1 MSSLKRTVRGVGLC
15 LALGALVGLGLGGSP
30 GDTWARGKRAARKA
44 KGGKAKGGKARGG
57 KNTRFY
63 DFDDLLIDG
72 EFRKPA
78 TLYTRALKSPKF
90 ERLLR
95 LQKSFLNQLLQTAR
109 YPSLRWFR

>member
-1 MSSLKRTVRGVGLC
+1 VGFC
-15 LALGALVGLGLGGSP
+15 LVLGALFGLGLGVAPRDS
-30 GDTWARGKRAARKA
+30 WARGKRGARKTKGVKGA
-44 KGGKAKGGKARGG
+44 KGAKI
-57 KNTRFY
+57 TRFY

-95 LQKSFLNQLLQTAR
+95 LQKSFLRQLLQTAR
-109 YPSLRWFR
+109 YPSLRWFQ

>member
-1 MSSLKRTVRGVGLC
+1 MRSLKRTLWLMGLC
-15 LALGALVGLGLGGSP
+15 LGLGASVALVLGALPAEGA
-30 GDTWARGKRAARKA
+30 ARGKRGAAKA
-44 KGGKAKGGKARGG
+44 GAAGKKQPS
-57 KNTRFY
+57 TRFY

-90 ERLLR
+90 DRLLR
-95 LQKSFLNQLLQTAR
+95 LQKSFLGQLLKTAR

>member
-1 MSSLKRTVRGVGLC
+1 MSYLKRTVGVVGFCLGLVTMF
-15 LALGALVGLGLGGSP
+15 ALGLGGAPDES
-30 GDTWARGKRAARKA
+30 WARGKAASKGKGA
-44 KGGKAKGGKARGG
+44 KGKG
-57 KNTRFY
+57 TRFY

-78 TLYTRALKSPKF
+78 TLYTRALKSPRF

>member
-1 MSSLKRTVRGVGLC
+1 MSYLKRTMGLGFC
-15 LALGALVGLGLGGSP
+15 LGLVALFALGLGGAP
-30 GDTWARGKRAARKA
+30 GSSWARGKAASRA
-44 KGGKAKGGKARGG
+44 KGAKDKS
-57 KNTRFY
+57 TRFY

>member
-1 MSSLKRTVRGVGLC
+1 MSALKRSIGFCV
-15 LALGALVGLGLGGSP
+15 ALGALLGLGLGWAPTES
-30 GDTWARGKRAARKA
+30 WARAKHSARKA
-44 KGGKAKGGKARGG
+44 KSSKGGKS
-57 KNTRFY
+57 TRFY

-78 TLYTRALKSPKF
+78 TLYTRALKSPRF

-95 LQKSFLNQLLQTAR
+95 LQKSFLPQLLQTAR

>member
-1 MSSLKRTVRGVGLC
+1 MSSLRRTVGWVGFS
-15 LALGALVGLGLGGSP
+15 LALFALVGLGLGAAPSES
-30 GDTWARGKRAARKA
+30 WARSKRSARKA
-44 KGGKAKGGKARGG
+44 KGKKGGKG
-57 KNTRFY
+57 TRFY

>member
-1 MSSLKRTVRGVGLC
+1 VTAQARILRVVVFW
-15 LALGALVGLGLGGSP
+15 LAPMALVGLGLGGLPSD
-30 GDTWARGKRAARKA
+30 GWARGKRSARKA
-44 KGGKAKGGKARGG
+44 KSGKSGKGGKS
-57 KNTRFY
+57 TRFY

>member
-1 MSSLKRTVRGVGLC
+1 MRPVTATTPQEFLDENAESFDVLLRNAAKVYPAYAESLRNH
-15 LALGALVGLGLGGSP
+15 
-30 GDTWARGKRAARKA
+30 DD
-44 KGGKAKGGKARGG
+44 
-57 KNTRFY
+57 F

-78 TLYTRALKSPKF
+78 TLYTRALKSPRF

-95 LQKSFLNQLLQTAR
+95 LQKSFLPQLFQTAR

>member
-1 MSSLKRTVRGVGLC
+1 MRSLNLRRVGFC
-15 LALGALVGLGLGGSP
+15 LALGALLGLGLGGAPS
-30 GDTWARGKRAARKA
+30 DSWARGKRSVRKA
-44 KGGKAKGGKARGG
+44 KGAKGAKRTKRAKGG

>member
-1 MSSLKRTVRGVGLC
+1 MSSLKRTIGCMGFC
-15 LALGALVGLGLGGSP
+15 LALVAVFALGLGGAPS
-30 GDTWARGKRAARKA
+30 DSWARRKGASKA
-44 KGGKAKGGKARGG
+44 KGGKGGS
-57 KNTRFY
+57 TRFY

>member
-1 MSSLKRTVRGVGLC
+1 MSSLKRTIGWVGFC
-15 LALGALVGLGLGGSP
+15 LALVALFGLGLGTAPDES
-30 GDTWARGKRAARKA
+30 WARGKRSATKA
-44 KGGKAKGGKARGG
+44 KGGKGG

-72 EFRKPA
+72 DFRKPA

-95 LQKSFLNQLLQTAR
+95 LQKSFLKRLLQTAR

>member
-1 MSSLKRTVRGVGLC
+1 MRSLRRTVGWVGFC
-15 LALGALVGLGLGGSP
+15 LALAAVVGLGLGGVPSE
-30 GDTWARGKRAARKA
+30 GWAQSKRSGRKA
-44 KGGKAKGGKARGG
+44 KGNKGGKGA
-57 KNTRFY
+57 RFY

>member
-1 MSSLKRTVRGVGLC
+1 MSFLKRTVHWVGFC
-15 LALGALVGLGLGGSP
+15 LALGALFGLGLGGAPRDS
-30 GDTWARGKRAARKA
+30 WARGKRTTRKA
-44 KGGKAKGGKARGG
+44 KGGKGRKGDK
-57 KNTRFY
+57 KTRFY

>member
-1 MSSLKRTVRGVGLC
+1 MSTFSRSLGRVGLC
-15 LALGALVGLGLGGSP
+15 LALATALGLGAAQR
-30 GDTWARGKRAARKA
+30 DAWARGKRSSHKVKGKKA
-44 KGGKAKGGKARGG
+44 S

-78 TLYTRALKSPKF
+78 TLYTRALKSPRF

-95 LQKSFLNQLLQTAR
+95 LQKSFLDRLLQTAR
-109 YPSLRWFR
+109 YPSLRWLR

>member
-1 MSSLKRTVRGVGLC
+1 MKALKRTFGGIGLG
-15 LALGALVGLGLGGSP
+15 LALTALFGLGLGGAPREAS
-30 GDTWARGKRAARKA
+30 ARGQRAAHKATGA
-44 KGGKAKGGKARGG
+44 KGGKGG

-95 LQKSFLNQLLQTAR
+95 LQKSFLNQLLHTAR

>member
-1 MSSLKRTVRGVGLC
+1 MRSLKRTIGWMGFC
-15 LALGALVGLGLGGSP
+15 LALVAMFALGLGGAPS
-30 GDTWARGKRAARKA
+30 DSWARRKGASKA
-44 KGGKAKGGKARGG
+44 KGGKGGKGGS
-57 KNTRFY
+57 TRFY

>member
-1 MSSLKRTVRGVGLC
+1 MSSLKRSLGIC
-15 LALGALVGLGLGGSP
+15 LALGVLLGLGLGGAPTES
-30 GDTWARGKRAARKA
+30 WARANRGVRKA
-44 KGGKAKGGKARGG
+44 KGAKGGKS
-57 KNTRFY
+57 TRFY

-78 TLYTRALKSPKF
+78 TLYTRALKSPRF

-95 LQKSFLNQLLQTAR
+95 LQKSFLPQLLQTAR

>member
-1 MSSLKRTVRGVGLC
+1 MQRFRGVGFC
-15 LALGALVGLGLGGSP
+15 LALTALVGLGLGGVAP
-30 GDTWARGKRAARKA
+30 DGWARTKRSARKA
-44 KGGKAKGGKARGG
+44 KGSKSGKS
-57 KNTRFY
+57 TRFY

-95 LQKSFLNQLLQTAR
+95 LQKSFLNQLLQTAQ